1 MRRLE
6 LDFRHA
12 QPVNPWRW
20 VLLCCGVAALA
31 TVAWQHSRVTAQI
44 RTDQATVRSI
54 EARLPSAA
62 GANSATADPV
72 LASARQAVAKSKQ
85 PWSELFST
93 LEKADSK
100 DVALLAFTPDPAR
113 GQIKIYAE
121 ARNLGA
127 MLAYHRRLEGGALRQ
142 VALVEHDMN
151 QDGGSAPVRF
161 HIAANWGVS
170 HERP

>member
-12 QPVNPWRW
+12 RPASPWRW
-20 VLLCCGVAALA
+20 PLLCCGLAALA
-31 TVAWQHSRVTAQI
+31 AVVWQHTRVTAQI
-44 RTDQATVRSI
+44 RIDQATVRAI
-54 EARLPSAA
+54 EARLPNAA
-62 GANSATADPV
+62 GRGAAANPA
-72 LASARQAVAKSKQ
+72 LASARQVVAKRRQ
-85 PWSELFST
+85 PWGELFAT
-93 LEKADSK
+93 LEKADNK

-127 MLAYHRRLEGGALRQ
+127 MLAYHRRLEGGALSQ
-142 VALVEHDMN
+142 VALVEHDLN
-151 QDGGSAPVRF
+151 QDSGNAPVRF
-161 HIAANWGVS
+161 HIAADWGAH